1 MMMMDSTNYHV
12 SYPDVNRHWSPKCE
26 RIAGGDALVTALMR
40 GWTFSSTTIYF
51 EEFWLAGTRPVTVYH
66 FEMQR
71 GQERMLM
78 PVMSNPYVRR
88 VLRMHRLQVKPMEEK
103 LASREQD
110 ADAA

>member
-1 MMMMDSTNYHV
+1 MMMTDATNYHV

-40 GWTFSSTTIYF
+40 GWTFATTNVYF

-66 FEMQR
+66 FELER
-71 GQERMLM
+71 GNERMAM

-88 VLRMHRLQVKPMEEK
+88 VIRMHSLQIKSLEEK
-103 LASREQD
+103 TASKKQD
-110 ADAA
+110 VDAA